1 MKNLLLKE
9 IICKRCG
16 NIFHVC
22 QSCWRGQAYC
32 SDVCRNA
39 AKSEAHRKNQQKYS
53 STKNGKKVRA
63 LAASRRRRL
72 SHSKKTVADTP
83 STPVSEHVKRNY
95 QGSTTLLS
103 HCLFCGKTGLIVD
116 YFPRCGYGRRHYDTF
131 EGIFIATGGYYGT
144 KTGNFK

>member
-22 QSCWRGQAYC
+22 QSCWRGEAYC

-72 SHSKKTVADTP
+72 SHSKKNVADTP

-95 QGSTTLLS
+95 QGSTTLLP